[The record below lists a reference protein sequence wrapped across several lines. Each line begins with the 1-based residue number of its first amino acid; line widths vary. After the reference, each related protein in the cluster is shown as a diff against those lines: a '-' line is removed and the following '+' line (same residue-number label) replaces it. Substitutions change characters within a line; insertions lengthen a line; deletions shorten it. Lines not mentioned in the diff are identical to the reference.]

1 MPAYTTKHSF
11 LRVRVT
17 AIAVAGLLAALLAI
31 APSGAAGHSS
41 GGLPDAEIFATN
53 NTAVITDPADPRLDN
68 QLNGFARKVTRMIWQ
83 GGGVPRGSQLLDGVF
98 FSSDLNQTTFERSR
112 DFDVDHVTDAE
123 LASIAER
130 VRVRF
135 DQQSVLTFDYL
146 PAVSDDVDGVELEVP
161 GVTAGA
167 LRQGL
172 LDDQVA
178 REALFGGS
186 VTQDGRLLLVADL
199 ANADLARDFAATIG
213 GDVDRA
219 IARPGDIEFVG

>member
-1 MPAYTTKHSF
+1 MPSLTTKHPF
-11 LRVRVT
+11 LRPRLLG
-17 AIAVAGLLAALLAI
+17 IAAAGLLAAVLGA
-31 APSGAAGHSS
+31 APSGAAGHPY

-53 NTAVITDPADPRLDN
+53 NTAVITDPADPRLDKR
-68 QLNGFARKVTRMIWQ
+68 LNGFANKVTRMIWQ

-135 DQQSVLTFDYL
+135 EQQSVLTFDYL
-146 PAVSDDVDGVELEVP
+146 PAASPDVDGVELEVP
-161 GVTAGA
+161 GVAA
-167 LRQGL
+167 DDLRQGL

-199 ANADLARDFAATIG
+199 GNAELAREFAEKIG
-213 GDVDRA
+213 GEVDRA
-219 IARPGDIEFVG
+219 VARPGDIEFVG

>member
-1 MPAYTTKHSF
+1 MPTYTTKHSF
-11 LRVRVT
+11 LRPRLLGL
-17 AIAVAGLLAALLAI
+17 AAAGLLAAVLA
-31 APSGAAGHSS
+31 APSGAAAHNY

-53 NTAVITDPADPRLDN
+53 NTAVITDSQDPRLDDP
-68 QLNGFARKVTRMIWQ
+68 LKGFARKVTRIIWQ

-98 FSSDLNQTTFERSR
+98 FSSDLNTTTFERSR

-123 LASIAER
+123 LAAIAER

-135 DQQSVLTFDYL
+135 GQQSVLTFDYL
-146 PAVSDDVDGVELEVP
+146 PAASPDVDGVELEVP
-161 GVTAGA
+161 SVEADD

-199 ANADLARDFAATIG
+199 GNAELAREFAEKIG
-213 GDVDRA
+213 GDTDRA
-219 IARPGDIEFVG
+219 VARPGDIEFVG

>member
-1 MPAYTTKHSF
+1 MSTHNRRRSH
-11 LRVRVT
+11 LRARVMG
-17 AIAVAGLLAALLAI
+17 IAAAGLLAAVLA
-31 APSGAAGHSS
+31 APSGAAGHGY
-41 GGLPDAEIFATN
+41 GGLPDAELFATN

-112 DFDVDHVTDAE
+112 DFDVDHVSDAE
-123 LASIAER
+123 LVSIAER

-135 DQQSVLTFDYL
+135 EQQSVLTFDYL
-146 PAVSDDVDGVELEVP
+146 PAASADVDGVELEVP
-161 GVTAGA
+161 SVSADD

-199 ANADLARDFAATIG
+199 DNAELARDFAEQIG
-213 GDVDRA
+213 GDVSRA